1 MGKCREG
8 RSGMDKHTQ
17 MTDYELELLINE
29 VEGTQMLEAPKRL
42 KDEVL
47 MKSRS
52 IQTQTAKKVTK
63 ASVRVELFLYGLRT
77 AVAVAITILLFS
89 IVNQGALEGMIPS
102 TDTMEQIETGWEESN
117 VNKAMDWLEQLR
129 ENGMK
134 WEGR

>member
-1 MGKCREG
+1 
-8 RSGMDKHTQ
+8 MDKHTQ

-29 VEGTQMLEAPKRL
+29 VESAAMLEAPKRL
-42 KDEVL
+42 KSEV
-47 MKSRS
+47 MAKSRS

>member
-1 MGKCREG
+1 
-8 RSGMDKHTQ
+8 MDKHTQ

-63 ASVRVELFLYGLRT
+63 ASVRVELFLYGLKT

-102 TDTMEQIETGWEESN
+102 ADAMERIETNWEESN
-117 VNKAMDWLEQLR
+117 V
-129 ENGMK
+129 
-134 WEGR
+134 GRALQWIGQIGKEEE

>member
-1 MGKCREG
+1 M
-8 RSGMDKHTQ
+8 Q

-29 VEGTQMLEAPKRL
+29 VESAEMLEAPKRL
-42 KDEVL
+42 KSEVL
-47 MKSRS
+47 TKSRS
-52 IQTQTAKKVTK
+52 IQTQTAKQVTK

-117 VNKAMDWLEQLR
+117 VNKAINWLGQLQ
-129 ENGMK
+129 ENGMR
-134 WEGR
+134 WER

>member
-1 MGKCREG
+1 
-8 RSGMDKHTQ
+8 MDKHTQ

-63 ASVRVELFLYGLRT
+63 ASVRVELFLYGLKT

-102 TDTMEQIETGWEESN
+102 TDTMERIETGWEESN
-117 VNKAMDWLEQLR
+117 V
-129 ENGMK
+129 
-134 WEGR
+134 GRALQWIGQIGKEEE